1 VFVIYG
7 GTLAKL
13 AAVIVKLIW
22 MASTPQVIEGEE
34 IEGEALDCKRTRTMT
49 ASGKEYRIAFL
60 KKEFASQRRAISKD
74 INKAEIALADSTEAS
89 ILQRQRA
96 RIEINTENLA
106 QALGELESLVDKV
119 SETYNDIVEF
129 QADLLQIQ
137 GETKRLV
144 ERIENKELE
153 SCKTKTADEVI
164 ALSARKK
171 WRSIGSRSSHS
182 RTKSNKTT
190 SSRETQIAVKAARLK
205 AELEFIEL
213 ESQKEVELKR
223 FRIAKELAVTE
234 AEIAA
239 RNSNRESL
247 LDCNSVKD
255 KRAASESSKR
265 LPEEDASEDLLH
277 NYLRSQVNSCFI

>member
-1 VFVIYG
+1 MFVIR
-7 GTLAKL
+7 
-13 AAVIVKLIW
+13 
-22 MASTPQVIEGEE
+22 EF
-34 IEGEALDCKRTRTMT
+34 
-49 ASGKEYRIAFL
+49 RIAFL

-164 ALSARKK
+164 SPVCSKK
-171 WRSIGSRSSHS
+171 SRSIGSRSSHS

-213 ESQKEVELKR
+213 ESQKV
-223 FRIAKELAVTE
+223 
-234 AEIAA
+234 
-239 RNSNRESL
+239 
-247 LDCNSVKD
+247 
-255 KRAASESSKR
+255 
-265 LPEEDASEDLLH
+265 
-277 NYLRSQVNSCFI
+277 